1 MCSINDISNTDIHH
15 GLVFCRAC
23 RKRLKDSLFCLL
35 NCKCSVGLDGCIL
48 KVEPIR
54 NLFASLFLASIGM
67 LINVQFL
74 WAHMDILLASL
85 VLVITSKTI
94 VVTVVVRA
102 FGYSGKSAFLVS
114 ILLPV
119 CI

>member
-1 MCSINDISNTDIHH
+1 
-15 GLVFCRAC
+15 
-23 RKRLKDSLFCLL
+23 
-35 NCKCSVGLDGCIL
+35 
-48 KVEPIR
+48 
-54 NLFASLFLASIGM
+54 M

-74 WAHMDILLASL
+74 WVHMDILLASL

-114 ILLPV
+114 FLLPSTYEET
-119 CI
+119 